1 MPSLLHRASLC
12 QCSTWQIRSE
22 AGQVVR
28 RPGLRGNSK
37 RKEGTQRMF
46 YTKPQI
52 VRTDDAVV
60 AIQSQDSSDLGK
72 PSDQFVDQV
81 KACTIGAYEADE

>member
-1 MPSLLHRASLC
+1 
-12 QCSTWQIRSE
+12 
-22 AGQVVR
+22 
-28 RPGLRGNSK
+28 
-37 RKEGTQRMF
+37 MF